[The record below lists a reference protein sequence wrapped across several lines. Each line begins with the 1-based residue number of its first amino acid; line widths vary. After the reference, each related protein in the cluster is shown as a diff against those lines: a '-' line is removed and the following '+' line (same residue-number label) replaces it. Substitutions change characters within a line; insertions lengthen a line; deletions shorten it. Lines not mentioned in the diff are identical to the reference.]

1 MIVLASLVETADGI
15 VKTFGIDWPMLIAQA
30 INFLIVALV
39 IWKFA
44 FKNILSTIKEREKQ
58 IADSLVNADKIK
70 LELEETEKQQQET
83 LQEASLAAKKTIS
96 SAQEQAKAFIESQK
110 EDARKQAEEI
120 ISKAKVAMEQER
132 ERVLREAREEIA
144 ALVVLTTSMSDK
156 IKSLARVLVENSS
169 NNVGI
174 MQKNLVEDVLSG
186 LREAKPPRH
195 REILREYLLQVGK
208 AVHKQNIKIELGCG
222 NNDEIVSSIKNKIN
236 QFSQTSFD
244 CTFEQNENLIAG
256 YRIRIVDDVYED
268 SIRSRLSK
276 LSQSFTS

>member
-96 SAQEQAKAFIESQK
+96 TDTK
-110 EDARKQAEEI
+110 EHY
-120 ISKAKVAMEQER
+120 
-132 ERVLREAREEIA
+132 
-144 ALVVLTTSMSDK
+144 
-156 IKSLARVLVENSS
+156 N
-169 NNVGI
+169 G
-174 MQKNLVEDVLSG
+174 
-186 LREAKPPRH
+186 
-195 REILREYLLQVGK
+195 
-208 AVHKQNIKIELGCG
+208 
-222 NNDEIVSSIKNKIN
+222 
-236 QFSQTSFD
+236 
-244 CTFEQNENLIAG
+244 
-256 YRIRIVDDVYED
+256 
-268 SIRSRLSK
+268 
-276 LSQSFTS
+276 

>member
-96 SAQEQAKAFIESQK
+96 SAQEQAKAFIESQ
-110 EDARKQAEEI
+110 RKMPE
-120 ISKAKVAMEQER
+120 
-132 ERVLREAREEIA
+132 
-144 ALVVLTTSMSDK
+144 
-156 IKSLARVLVENSS
+156 
-169 NNVGI
+169 
-174 MQKNLVEDVLSG
+174 
-186 LREAKPPRH
+186 
-195 REILREYLLQVGK
+195 
-208 AVHKQNIKIELGCG
+208 
-222 NNDEIVSSIKNKIN
+222 
-236 QFSQTSFD
+236 
-244 CTFEQNENLIAG
+244 
-256 YRIRIVDDVYED
+256 
-268 SIRSRLSK
+268 SK
-276 LSQSFTS
+276 LKKLFLKPKLLWSRRESGF